1 MCNNL
6 PTDCIELA
14 YSTDPRY
21 CTYTAIIPFLED
33 NGWKVTFLV
42 RGPCGVTIKVP
53 EGAFPPGTEITIT
66 LIESQKEHDFYE
78 VSPSVTV
85 STGGEV
91 PALPI
96 TMDIGHCL
104 NSTATWNFCLL
115 TKDGNDD
122 LWYPGGRYVDANF
135 GAASELGHF
144 VFETSRIGDWVLVF
158 DPLCDKI
165 QRASTA
171 IKKWDRFSLLP
182 TIASLIWDV
191 L

>member
-1 MCNNL
+1 MSER
-6 PTDCIELA
+6 IELP
-14 YSTDPRY
+14 YSTDPGY
-21 CTYTAIIPFLED
+21 FTYTSVIPVLED
-33 NGWKVTFLV
+33 TDSEVTFLV
-42 RGPCGVTIKVP
+42 KGPCGVTIVIP
-53 EGAFPPGTEITIT
+53 EGAFPPGTVITIT
-66 LIESQKEHDFYE
+66 LIESQKEHGFFE

-104 NSTATWNFCLL
+104 NSTTSWDFSLL
-115 TKDGNDD
+115 TKDGKDG
-122 LWYPGGRYVDANF
+122 LWYPGGKYVDANF

-165 QRASTA
+165 QRTTTT
-171 IKKWDRFSLLP
+171 IKKWGRFSLLP